1 MKQTQNQFY
10 GVDSEKAK
18 IAQPGTIFI
27 ASDTSILYI
36 YDLDWKPRRVKTT
49 ATGGTANVVDSYF
62 VLPSNPA
69 EESIA
74 FVLYSTGTPWLP
86 GSLGGTYYPSG
97 WYMYLSGVWIS
108 DSKFIDN
115 QLYQNENLIAINT
128 ESISDHL
135 SDLNNP
141 HQVNKSNVG
150 LSNVDNTSD
159 ANKPVSTATQT
170 ALNAKAAL
178 SHLHIKANI
187 TDFNESDYATSAQG
201 LLAGTALQPGDD
213 ISELFN
219 DEVYLQPSDNVSAL
233 TNDAGYLT
241 SNNVTS
247 YRSDADIGT
256 IYSGYLLNT
265 VITIKKCVDG
275 VETFGQNLT
284 NLETDWTNRLSLT
297 YI

>member
-1 MKQTQNQFY
+1 M
-10 GVDSEKAK
+10 
-18 IAQPGTIFI
+18 
-27 ASDTSILYI
+27 
-36 YDLDWKPRRVKTT
+36 
-49 ATGGTANVVDSYF
+49 
-62 VLPSNPA
+62 
-69 EESIA
+69 
-74 FVLYSTGTPWLP
+74 
-86 GSLGGTYYPSG
+86 
-97 WYMYLSGVWIS
+97 
-108 DSKFIDN
+108 
-115 QLYQNENLIAINT
+115 
-128 ESISDHL
+128 
-135 SDLNNP
+135 
-141 HQVNKSNVG
+141 
-150 LSNVDNTSD
+150 
-159 ANKPVSTATQT
+159 
-170 ALNAKAAL
+170 
-178 SHLHIKANI
+178 
-187 TDFNESDYATSAQG
+187 
-201 LLAGTALQPGDD
+201 QPGDD